1 MSINII
7 AAVDAGWSSLVA
19 RRAHNPKVV
28 GSNPAPATSFPAM
41 DLSISDTGSEC
52 YDLVITG
59 FFVIWTFEI
68 SSFDDVVLGF
78 RPFFVFRG
86 VTLATLES
94 KLEQMLIAPVEA
106 LGHSLWGIEFIQA
119 GKHSVLRVYIDNEK
133 GIFIDD
139 CADVSRQ
146 VSAVLD
152 VEDPISTEYTLEV
165 SSPGVDR
172 PLFNA
177 AQYALYI
184 GETVKVQLTM
194 PVAGSRNLKGT
205 VKGVEGQMLTLTVDG
220 NELIIALDNIRKG
233 NLIAKF

>member
-1 MSINII
+1 MSY
-7 AAVDAGWSSLVA
+7 W
-19 RRAHNPKVV
+19 
-28 GSNPAPATSFPAM
+28 
-41 DLSISDTGSEC
+41 
-52 YDLVITG
+52 G
-59 FFVIWTFEI
+59 FM
-68 SSFDDVVLGF
+68 
-78 RPFFVFRG
+78 PFFVFRG

-106 LGHSLWGIEFIQA
+106 LGHSLWGLEYVQA
-119 GKHSVLRVYIDNEK
+119 GKHSVLRVYIDNEN

-146 VSAVLD
+146 ISAVLD

-172 PLFNA
+172 PLFTA
-177 AQYALYI
+177 EQYARYL

-205 VKGVEGQMLTLTVDG
+205 VAGVEGQMLTLTVDG

>member
-1 MSINII
+1 M
-7 AAVDAGWSSLVA
+7 
-19 RRAHNPKVV
+19 
-28 GSNPAPATSFPAM
+28 
-41 DLSISDTGSEC
+41 
-52 YDLVITG
+52 
-59 FFVIWTFEI
+59 
-68 SSFDDVVLGF
+68 
-78 RPFFVFRG
+78 PFFVFRG
-86 VTLATLES
+86 IATLATLES
-94 KLEQMLIAPVEA
+94 KLEQMLTAPVEA
-106 LGHSLWGIEFIQA
+106 LGHSLWGIDYVQA
-119 GKHSVLRVYIDNEK
+119 GKHSILRVYIDNEN
-133 GIFIDD
+133 GIFIED

-177 AQYALYI
+177 AQYERYM

-205 VKGVEGQMLTLTVDG
+205 VTGVEGQMLTLTVDG
-220 NELIIALDNIRKG
+220 NALIIALDNIRKG

>member
-1 MSINII
+1 M
-7 AAVDAGWSSLVA
+7 
-19 RRAHNPKVV
+19 
-28 GSNPAPATSFPAM
+28 
-41 DLSISDTGSEC
+41 
-52 YDLVITG
+52 
-59 FFVIWTFEI
+59 
-68 SSFDDVVLGF
+68 
-78 RPFFVFRG
+78 
-86 VTLATLES
+86 ATLES

-106 LGHSLWGIEFIQA
+106 LGHSLWGLEYVQA
-119 GKHSVLRVYIDNEK
+119 GKHSVLRVYIDNEN

-146 VSAVLD
+146 ISAVLD
-152 VEDPISTEYTLEV
+152 VEDPISNEYTLEV

-172 PLFNA
+172 PLFTA
-177 AQYALYI
+177 EQYAQYT

-205 VKGVEGQMLTLTVDG
+205 VTGVEGQMLTLTVDG

>member
-1 MSINII
+1 M
-7 AAVDAGWSSLVA
+7 
-19 RRAHNPKVV
+19 
-28 GSNPAPATSFPAM
+28 
-41 DLSISDTGSEC
+41 
-52 YDLVITG
+52 
-59 FFVIWTFEI
+59 
-68 SSFDDVVLGF
+68 
-78 RPFFVFRG
+78 
-86 VTLATLES
+86 ATLES

-106 LGHSLWGIEFIQA
+106 LGHSLWGLEYVQA
-119 GKHSVLRVYIDNEK
+119 GKHSVLRVYIDNEN

-146 VSAVLD
+146 ISAVLD

-172 PLFNA
+172 PLFTA
-177 AQYALYI
+177 EQYAQYL

-205 VKGVEGQMLTLTVDG
+205 VAGVEGQMLTLTVDG